1 MRARLVALEAI
12 LDLLDLGMVYQKAGE
27 SHGGPGGL
35 NWNESIC
42 RNELR
47 I

>member
-1 MRARLVALEAI
+1 MRVRLVVLEAI

-35 NWNESIC
+35 NWNETIC
-42 RNELR
+42 WDESR

>member
-1 MRARLVALEAI
+1 MRAWLVALEAI

-27 SHGGPGGL
+27 SHGSPGGL
-35 NWNESIC
+35 NWNKTIRWNES
-42 RNELR
+42 R

>member
-1 MRARLVALEAI
+1 VQLVALEAI

-27 SHGGPGGL
+27 SHSGLGGL
-35 NWNESIC
+35 NWNETIC
-42 RNELR
+42 WNESR